1 MKILVINAG
10 SSSLKYQLFDM
21 DSGEV
26 TAKGLCERV
35 GVDGRVTHKRP
46 GKENYVLEKALPDHE
61 TALSTVLSIIT
72 DKELGVIKDISEI
85 DAVGHRIAH
94 GGEKLRSSSLI
105 GEKELEYLHSIAEIN
120 PLHGPPAIKGIE
132 ACRKIL
138 PDIPQVGVFD
148 TAFYGTL
155 PEYAYIYP
163 LPYEYY
169 EKYKVRRY
177 GFHGTSHRYVT
188 AEAAKMIGKP
198 LSELKVITCHLG
210 NGSSVT
216 ATKYG
221 NAVWTSMGFTPQ
233 DGIMMGTRTGA
244 IDPTVLTYIMKKE
257 GLSAEEAEDMI
268 NRKSGLYGVSGVS
281 SDCRE
286 VMQAEK
292 NGDARSHLAVEML
305 VDSVKK
311 AIGSSL
317 AEMNGA
323 DVLVFTAGIGENDAE
338 IRSRI
343 CKDMDFFGIK
353 IDEEANVTAKRGTE
367 QDITSADG
375 KVRVLII
382 PTDEEYMIAKDTQNL
397 ANKQ

>member
-26 TAKGLCERV
+26 TAKGLCERI

-61 TALSTVLSIIT
+61 TALSTVLSLIT

-323 DVLVFTAGIGENDAE
+323 DILVFTAGIGENDAE

>member
-26 TAKGLCERV
+26 TAKGLCERI

-46 GKENYVLEKALPDHE
+46 GKENYVLDKALPDHE
-61 TALSTVLSIIT
+61 TALSTVLSLIT

-292 NGDARSHLAVEML
+292 DGDARSHLAVEML

-353 IDEEANVTAKRGTE
+353 IDGEANVTAKRGTE

>member
-26 TAKGLCERV
+26 TAKGLCERI

-46 GKENYVLEKALPDHE
+46 GKENYVLEKVLPDHE
-61 TALSTVLSIIT
+61 TALSTVLSLIT

>member
-26 TAKGLCERV
+26 TAKGLCERI

-61 TALSTVLSIIT
+61 TALSTVLSLIT

-353 IDEEANVTAKRGTE
+353 IDEEANVTAKRGIE

>member
-26 TAKGLCERV
+26 TAKGLCERI

-46 GKENYVLEKALPDHE
+46 GKENYVLDKALPDHE
-61 TALSTVLSIIT
+61 TALSTVLSLIT

-305 VDSVKK
+305 VDSVKR

>member
-26 TAKGLCERV
+26 TAKGLCERI

-46 GKENYVLEKALPDHE
+46 GKENYVLDKALPDHE
-61 TALSTVLSIIT
+61 MALSTVLSLIT

-292 NGDARSHLAVEML
+292 DGDARSHLAVEML

>member
-26 TAKGLCERV
+26 TTKGLCERI

-61 TALSTVLSIIT
+61 TALSTVLSFIT

>member
-26 TAKGLCERV
+26 TAKGLCERI

-61 TALSTVLSIIT
+61 TALSTVLSLIT

-292 NGDARSHLAVEML
+292 DGDARSHLAVEML

-397 ANKQ
+397 TNKQ

>member
-26 TAKGLCERV
+26 TAKGLCERI

-61 TALSTVLSIIT
+61 MALSTVLSLIT

-292 NGDARSHLAVEML
+292 DGDARSHLAVEML

>member
-26 TAKGLCERV
+26 TAKGLCERI

-61 TALSTVLSIIT
+61 TALSTVLSLIT

>member
-26 TAKGLCERV
+26 TAKGLCERI

-46 GKENYVLEKALPDHE
+46 GKENYVLDKALPDHE
-61 TALSTVLSIIT
+61 TALSTVLSLIT

-305 VDSVKK
+305 VDSVKN

>member
-26 TAKGLCERV
+26 TAKGLCERI

-46 GKENYVLEKALPDHE
+46 GKENYVLDKALPDHE
-61 TALSTVLSIIT
+61 TAFSTVLSLIT

>member
-26 TAKGLCERV
+26 TAKGLCERI

-46 GKENYVLEKALPDHE
+46 GKENYVLDKALPDHE
-61 TALSTVLSIIT
+61 TALSTVLSLIT

-244 IDPTVLTYIMKKE
+244 IDPTVLTFIMKKE

>member
-26 TAKGLCERV
+26 TAKGLCERI

-61 TALSTVLSIIT
+61 MALSTVLSLIT
-72 DKELGVIKDISEI
+72 DKELGVIKDISEM

-292 NGDARSHLAVEML
+292 DGDARSHLAVEML

-353 IDEEANVTAKRGTE
+353 IDEEANVTAKRDTE

>member
-26 TAKGLCERV
+26 TAKGLCERI

-61 TALSTVLSIIT
+61 TALSTVLSLIT

-292 NGDARSHLAVEML
+292 DGDARSHLAVEML

-353 IDEEANVTAKRGTE
+353 IDEEANVTEKRGTE

-397 ANKQ
+397 TNKQ

>member
-26 TAKGLCERV
+26 TAKGLCERI

-61 TALSTVLSIIT
+61 TALSTVLSLIT

-216 ATKYG
+216 ATKYS

>member
-26 TAKGLCERV
+26 TAKGLCERI

-61 TALSTVLSIIT
+61 TALSTVLSLIT

-221 NAVWTSMGFTPQ
+221 NAVWTSMGFSPQ

-292 NGDARSHLAVEML
+292 DGDARSHLAVEML

-353 IDEEANVTAKRGTE
+353 IDEESNVTAKRGTE

>member
-26 TAKGLCERV
+26 TAKGLCERI

-46 GKENYVLEKALPDHE
+46 GKENYVLDKALPDHE
-61 TALSTVLSIIT
+61 MALSTVLSLIT

>member
-21 DSGEV
+21 DSGKV
-26 TAKGLCERV
+26 TAKGLCERI

-46 GKENYVLEKALPDHE
+46 GKENYVLDKALPDHE
-61 TALSTVLSIIT
+61 TALSTVLSLIT

-120 PLHGPPAIKGIE
+120 PLHGPSAIKGIE

>member
-26 TAKGLCERV
+26 TAKGLCERI

-46 GKENYVLEKALPDHE
+46 GKENYVLDKALPDHE
-61 TALSTVLSIIT
+61 TALSTVLSLIT

-120 PLHGPPAIKGIE
+120 PLHGSPAIKGIE

>member
-26 TAKGLCERV
+26 TAKGLCERI

-46 GKENYVLEKALPDHE
+46 GKENYVLDKALPDHE
-61 TALSTVLSIIT
+61 TALSTVLSLIT

-353 IDEEANVTAKRGTE
+353 IDEEANVTAKRGIE

>member
-26 TAKGLCERV
+26 TAKGLCERI

-61 TALSTVLSIIT
+61 TALSTVLSLIT

-138 PDIPQVGVFD
+138 PDIPQAGVFD

-292 NGDARSHLAVEML
+292 DGDARSHLAVEML

>member
-26 TAKGLCERV
+26 TAKGLCERI

-46 GKENYVLEKALPDHE
+46 GKENYVLDKALLDHE
-61 TALSTVLSIIT
+61 TALSTVLSLIT

-292 NGDARSHLAVEML
+292 DGDARSHLAVEML

>member
-26 TAKGLCERV
+26 TAKGLCERI

-46 GKENYVLEKALPDHE
+46 GNENYVLDKALPDHE
-61 TALSTVLSIIT
+61 MALSTVLSLIT

-292 NGDARSHLAVEML
+292 DGDARSHLAVEML

>member
-26 TAKGLCERV
+26 TTKGLCERI

-61 TALSTVLSIIT
+61 TALSTVLSLIT

-292 NGDARSHLAVEML
+292 DGDARSHLAVEML

>member
-26 TAKGLCERV
+26 TAKGLCERI

-61 TALSTVLSIIT
+61 TALSTVLSLIT

-188 AEAAKMIGKP
+188 AEAAKMIGNP

>member
-26 TAKGLCERV
+26 TAKGLCERI

-61 TALSTVLSIIT
+61 TALSTVLSLIT

-244 IDPTVLTYIMKKE
+244 IDPTVLTYIMTKE

-292 NGDARSHLAVEML
+292 DGDARSHLAVEML

>member
-26 TAKGLCERV
+26 TAKGLCERI

-61 TALSTVLSIIT
+61 MALSTVLSLIT

>member
-26 TAKGLCERV
+26 TAKGLCERI

-61 TALSTVLSIIT
+61 TALSTVLSLIT

-353 IDEEANVTAKRGTE
+353 IDEEANVTAKRGAE

>member
-26 TAKGLCERV
+26 TAKGLCERI

-46 GKENYVLEKALPDHE
+46 GKENYVLDKALPDHE
-61 TALSTVLSIIT
+61 TALSTVLSLIT

-292 NGDARSHLAVEML
+292 DGDARSHLAVEML

>member
-26 TAKGLCERV
+26 TAKGLCERI

-61 TALSTVLSIIT
+61 TALSTVLSLIT

-257 GLSAEEAEDMI
+257 ELSAEEAEDMI

-292 NGDARSHLAVEML
+292 DGDARSHLAVEML

>member
-26 TAKGLCERV
+26 TAKGLCERI

-46 GKENYVLEKALPDHE
+46 GKENYVLDKALPDHE
-61 TALSTVLSIIT
+61 TALSTVLSLIT

-216 ATKYG
+216 ATKCG

>member
-26 TAKGLCERV
+26 TAKGLCERI

-61 TALSTVLSIIT
+61 TALSTVLSLIT

-120 PLHGPPAIKGIE
+120 PLHGTPAIKGIE

-292 NGDARSHLAVEML
+292 DE
-305 VDSVKK
+305 
-311 AIGSSL
+311 IGRASCR
-317 AEMNGA
+317 E
-323 DVLVFTAGIGENDAE
+323 
-338 IRSRI
+338 
-343 CKDMDFFGIK
+343 
-353 IDEEANVTAKRGTE
+353 
-367 QDITSADG
+367 
-375 KVRVLII
+375 RV
-382 PTDEEYMIAKDTQNL
+382 
-397 ANKQ
+397 